1 MMKDK
6 SSVNI
11 VVPVYNVADLL
22 PRCIDSLLAQTY
34 RDVRIVL
41 VDDGSTDDCPAICDR
56 YAEQDPRVISLHR
69 TNGGLSAARNT
80 GIDHVFSIEEPSRG
94 RYISFVDSDD
104 WVEPGYVESM
114 LETLEASGAD
124 AAQCG
129 HFVSYAPDN
138 EDDKDPAH
146 TRTTLD
152 RAQAVESLC
161 RNGLWDVTA
170 WNKLYRLDLFKQIR
184 YPEGLLY
191 EDTATTYLITQECDR
206 VAADMTPQYHYAQRY
221 TSIANGTTWKDSK
234 LNLVLAG
241 DRMAAWVCEHY
252 PDLKTAAAEK
262 RAYVR
267 LSTLSQMVNTGHHD
281 KNLARRLRREVLS
294 VAPTVLCDRRA
305 SKRDK
310 LGILALLPGFWC
322 YRAIWSRY
330 YEAKR
335 NRTVAGPTGTPDTTG
350 KEQS

>member
-1 MMKDK
+1 M
-6 SSVNI
+6 
-11 VVPVYNVADLL
+11 
-22 PRCIDSLLAQTY
+22 
-34 RDVRIVL
+34 
-41 VDDGSTDDCPAICDR
+41 
-56 YAEQDPRVISLHR
+56 
-69 TNGGLSAARNT
+69 
-80 GIDHVFSIEEPSRG
+80 
-94 RYISFVDSDD
+94 DSDD

-114 LETLEASGAD
+114 LETLEAYDAD

-146 TRTTLD
+146 TRATLD

-170 WNKLYRLDLFKQIR
+170 WNKLYRLDLFRQIR

-206 VAADMTPQYHYAQRY
+206 VAVDMTSQYHYTQRY

-234 LNLVLAG
+234 LDLVLAG

-267 LSTLSQMVNTGHHD
+267 LSTLSQMVNTSHQD
-281 KNLARRLRREVLS
+281 KDLARRLRREVLS
-294 VAPTVLCDRRA
+294 VAPTVLRDRRA

-335 NRTVAGPTGTPDTTG
+335 NRTVAGPAGAPDTTG

>member
-6 SSVNI
+6 SPVNI

-22 PRCIDSLLAQTY
+22 SRCVDSLLAQTY
-34 RDVRIVL
+34 EDVRIVL

-56 YAEQDPRVISLHR
+56 YAEQDPRITSLHR

-94 RYISFVDSDD
+94 RYIAFVDSDD
-104 WVEPGYVESM
+104 WCEPGYIESM

-146 TRTTLD
+146 TRATLD

-170 WNKLYRLDLFKQIR
+170 WNKLYRLDLFRQIR

-206 VAADMTPQYHYAQRY
+206 VAVDMTPQYHYTQRY
-221 TSIANGTTWKDSK
+221 TSIANGTIWKDSK
-234 LNLVLAG
+234 LDLVLAG

-252 PDLKTAAAEK
+252 PNLKTAAAEK
-262 RAYVR
+262 RA
-267 LSTLSQMVNTGHHD
+267 
-281 KNLARRLRREVLS
+281 LR
-294 VAPTVLCDRRA
+294 APFHA
-305 SKRDK
+305 
-310 LGILALLPGFWC
+310 F
-322 YRAIWSRY
+322 
-330 YEAKR
+330 
-335 NRTVAGPTGTPDTTG
+335 PDG
-350 KEQS
+350 QH

>member
-1 MMKDK
+1 MVHILPAYIANHRRLFYDFPAWKYKILRKSFYFWNCDSPWEKRDKRRIMMKDK
-6 SSVNI
+6 SPVNI

-22 PRCIDSLLAQTY
+22 SRCVDSLLAQTY
-34 RDVRIVL
+34 EDVRIVL

-56 YAEQDPRVISLHR
+56 YAEQDPRVTSLHR

-94 RYISFVDSDD
+94 RYIAFVDSDD

-114 LETLEASGAD
+114 LETLEESGAD

-129 HFVSYAPDN
+129 HFISYAPDN

-170 WNKLYRLDLFKQIR
+170 WNKLYRLDLFRQIR

-191 EDTATTYLITQECDR
+191 R
-206 VAADMTPQYHYAQRY
+206 
-221 TSIANGTTWKDSK
+221 
-234 LNLVLAG
+234 
-241 DRMAAWVCEHY
+241 
-252 PDLKTAAAEK
+252 
-262 RAYVR
+262 
-267 LSTLSQMVNTGHHD
+267 GHRH
-281 KNLARRLRREVLS
+281 VH
-294 VAPTVLCDRRA
+294 T
-305 SKRDK
+305 
-310 LGILALLPGFWC
+310 
-322 YRAIWSRY
+322 
-330 YEAKR
+330 
-335 NRTVAGPTGTPDTTG
+335 
-350 KEQS
+350 